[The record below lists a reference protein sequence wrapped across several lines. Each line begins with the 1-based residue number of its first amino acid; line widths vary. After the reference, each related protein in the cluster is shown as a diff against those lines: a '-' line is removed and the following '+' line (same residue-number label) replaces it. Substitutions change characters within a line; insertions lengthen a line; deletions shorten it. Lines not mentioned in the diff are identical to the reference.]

1 MEEDRKRKP
10 LPRPW
15 GHPPRTVVPLKV
27 PNLTV
32 DAPVVPV
39 PQPQPPQKITAQ
51 GVPAAPAPPPQQ
63 QAAPPA
69 PAPAAPPLAKQTLI
83 ATPTVHAAPPA
94 PAPVPAMPLPA
105 PQPQQQQP
113 FVPGAPT
120 AEDSLLPLVRG
131 NAIVELARAAARRAT
146 KLHVRPEE
154 ILPPERSALT
164 LESPPIIDPGV
175 QTLLVWRRSV
185 LIAIAVLMVP
195 LVIVRCIVLAKQSGP
210 ATPDGVVGLQT
221 IPLLAEIAFAAVSWL
236 QLRHWTRWAPQRRAI
251 ATAWLATLAA
261 TVVAYLYPMRNFYDD
276 ILPGEAGIFAG
287 AMVALQMSA
296 LLAGKVLALAPGVTR
311 AAVRATETRWLVAPV
326 AAVAVLVALLVLL
339 PPFQISGSGWFILA
353 ILAVAGAH
361 VVVARAMAL
370 RVVLAAAGAAVLLTL
385 VAFSRLHLGAW
396 AIVDLALS
404 LVVSTLAVTMI
415 VADLFIHPEEGAI
428 PPA

>member
-1 MEEDRKRKP
+1 MR
-10 LPRPW
+10 L
-15 GHPPRTVVPLKV
+15 
-27 PNLTV
+27 
-32 DAPVVPV
+32 
-39 PQPQPPQKITAQ
+39 
-51 GVPAAPAPPPQQ
+51 PPPQPHPWSDV
-63 QAAPPA
+63 A
-69 PAPAAPPLAKQTLI
+69 
-83 ATPTVHAAPPA
+83 
-94 PAPVPAMPLPA
+94 
-105 PQPQQQQP
+105 
-113 FVPGAPT
+113 APT

-131 NAIVELARAAARRAT
+131 NAIVELARAALRRAT
-146 KLHVRPEE
+146 RLHVRPDQ
-154 ILPPERSALT
+154 ILPPERTALT
-164 LESPPIIDPGV
+164 LESPPILDPGV

-185 LIAIAVLMVP
+185 LIAIAVLMIP

-210 ATPDGVVGLQT
+210 GTPDGVVGLQT
-221 IPLLAEIAFAAVSWL
+221 IPLLAEIAFAAVAWL
-236 QLRHWTRWAPQRRAI
+236 QLRHWTRWERQRRAI
-251 ATAWLATLAA
+251 ATAWLATVAA

-276 ILPGEAGIFAG
+276 ILPGEAGLFAG

-326 AAVAVLVALLVLL
+326 AVVGVLVALLVLL

-361 VVVARAMAL
+361 AVVARAMEL
-370 RVVLAAAGAAVLLTL
+370 RIVLGASAAAVLLVL
-385 VAFSRLHLGAW
+385 IAFQRLHLGGWVIA
-396 AIVDLALS
+396 DLALS